1 MHCSPNQKGHHA
13 MTQSLHWRKASYST
27 GGNNCVEIA
36 DTGAAAYV
44 RDSKHPEQ
52 GHLTFTR
59 TELAAFI
66 DAATAG
72 EYDNLA

>member
-1 MHCSPNQKGHHA
+1 
-13 MTQSLHWRKASYST
+13 MTHPTWRKSSASADAA
-27 GGNNCVEIA
+27 NCVELA
-36 DTGAAAYV
+36 TAGNHV
-44 RDSKHPEQ
+44 LLRDSKHPDQ

-59 TELAAFI
+59 AELAAFV